1 MSINFTPTPANE
13 HQRKANWDHKYRHQ
27 NMSVDMD
34 VWYPFLKSITFK
46 TYFIPLKYRE
56 AEAVLNFN
64 FFKNKGKK
72 EKFTKEDITILK
84 SLEKKVDHYFETH
97 EDLKNGAM
105 FRLSGRS
112 GKDMDYYDNKKIFAL
127 YEENL
132 EKVAKEYGTDKT
144 DINTKYVAITT
155 LMNRFKVNNG
165 KDVLNV
171 LLTSERLFLDLK
183 DWLNHG
189 GREQMILRVWDD
201 SLCSNRE
208 FRAFIQNNE
217 LKAIC
222 QDERF
227 ACFKNMVENKDLYE
241 KLINEY
247 FKKALQPLMK
257 IPNYIADFCILKN
270 NEVKLIEFSP
280 FLRCTSA
287 CLFRWDLNY
296 DEMLHGSG
304 KLTIRDKVC
313 ENLEYFVNEWETYQS
328 KPSDPFDN
336 YFKEVDS
343 DNKGVSIIDKTKNV
357 FSNLFKKKSN
367 NENNNKNE
375 ENTKKEEEKVESN
388 DNTNNTNKE
397 PKTFDMEK
405 TKKFFSNL
413 FKKKDNNE
421 NNNKI
426 EENTKKED
434 EKVESNDNTNNTNKE
449 PKKFDMEKTKKF
461 FSNLF
466 KKKDNNEES
475 NKNEENT
482 KKEDEKVESNDNN
495 INSIEKETKRFDFDK
510 TKKFFSNLFKKKDN
524 NENNNKIEEITNKED
539 EKVESNDNNT
549 ITINKEP
556 IKFENRKIFVVSVLK
571 TGFFWSHKYIT
582 YDGSEDKVV
591 GKGVLEDHTIYVDK
605 NGFGW
610 IMEKK
615 GKKCYGEVIDV
626 EYEDFLDVEFFY
638 GQRDT
643 TMQEITVKVD
653 GEDVKVYAYIIKEI
667 FDNVKS
673 EESEEKCEIEEY
685 TLEMQNEKFNSMQHI
700 INQQERYLHMSLDFD
715 LKDSW

>member
-1 MSINFTPTPANE
+1 MSKNFTPTPANE

-56 AEAVLNFN
+56 AEAILNYN
-64 FFKNKGKK
+64 FYRNKNMKD
-72 EKFTKEDITILK
+72 KFTKEDTKILK
-84 SLEKKVDHYFETH
+84 NLQKKVDYFFETYD
-97 EDLKNGAM
+97 DLKNGAM

-112 GKDMDYYDNKKIFAL
+112 GKDMDYYDNKKIMAL

-132 EKVAKEYGTDKT
+132 EKVSKKLGKDKT
-144 DINTKYVAITT
+144 DLNTKYVAITT

-189 GREQMILRVWDD
+189 GREQMILRKWDD
-201 SLCSNRE
+201 SLCSDKE

-227 ACFKNMVENKDLYE
+227 ALFQDLVDNKDLYE
-241 KLINEY
+241 KLINDY
-247 FKKALQPLMK
+247 FKTALQPLMK

-287 CLFRWDLNY
+287 CLFRWDINH
-296 DEMLHGSG
+296 DEMLHGTG
-304 KLTIRDKVC
+304 KLTVREKQC
-313 ENLEYFVNEWETYQS
+313 ENLEYFVNEWITCQS

-336 YFKEVDS
+336 YFIED
-343 DNKGVSIIDKTKNV
+343 
-357 FSNLFKKKSN
+357 
-367 NENNNKNE
+367 
-375 ENTKKEEEKVESN
+375 EEEE
-388 DNTNNTNKE
+388 
-397 PKTFDMEK
+397 
-405 TKKFFSNL
+405 
-413 FKKKDNNE
+413 
-421 NNNKI
+421 
-426 EENTKKED
+426 
-434 EKVESNDNTNNTNKE
+434 
-449 PKKFDMEKTKKF
+449 
-461 FSNLF
+461 
-466 KKKDNNEES
+466 EES
-475 NKNEENT
+475 QLDK
-482 KKEDEKVESNDNN
+482 
-495 INSIEKETKRFDFDK
+495 ILDK
-510 TKKFFSNLFKKKDN
+510 TKKFFSSLNPKKLFGKKQ
-524 NENNNKIEEITNKED
+524 
-539 EKVESNDNNT
+539 SNDISSNSSQVEK
-549 ITINKEP
+549 KEEEK
-556 IKFENRKIFVVSVLK
+556 IKKPFENRKIFVVSVLK

-582 YDGSEDKVV
+582 YFGSENKTL
-591 GKGVLEDHTIYVDK
+591 GKGVLEDHTIYIDK

-615 GKKCYGEVIDV
+615 GKKCYGEIIDV

-643 TMQEITVKVD
+643 TMQEITVKLD
-653 GEDVKVYAYIIKEI
+653 GKDIIVYAYIIKEI
-667 FDNVKS
+667 FENVKNT
-673 EESEEKCEIEEY
+673 EPDNICEIEEY
-685 TLEMQNEKFNSMQHI
+685 TIEMQNEKFNSMQHI
-700 INQQERYLHMSLDFD
+700 INQQERYLNMSLDFD

>member
-34 VWYPFLKSITFK
+34 VWYPFLKDITFK
-46 TYFIPLKYRE
+46 TYFIPLKYKE

-64 FFKNKGKK
+64 YFKNKNQNDR
-72 EKFTKEDITILK
+72 FTKEDTKILRN
-84 SLEKKVDHYFETH
+84 LEKKIDHYFQTYD
-97 EDLKNGAM
+97 DLKNGAM

-112 GKDMDYYDNKKIFAL
+112 GKDMDYYDNKKIYDL
-127 YEENL
+127 YQQNL
-132 EKVAKEYGTDKT
+132 EKVSKKLGTDKT

-189 GREQMILRVWDD
+189 GREQMILRKWDD
-201 SLCSNRE
+201 SLCSDKE

-227 ACFKNMVENKDLYE
+227 ALFQDLVDNKDLYE
-241 KLINEY
+241 KLINDY
-247 FKKALQPLMK
+247 FKKSLQPLMK

-287 CLFRWDLNY
+287 CLFRWDINY
-296 DEMLHGSG
+296 EEMLHGTG
-304 KLTIRDKVC
+304 KLTVRDKVC
-313 ENLEYFVNEWETYQS
+313 DNLDYFVNEWETYQS
-328 KPSDPFDN
+328 KPSDHFDDYFIEDDEDENEDNSLLDKAKKIFSYLNPMN
-336 YFKEVDS
+336 YF
-343 DNKGVSIIDKTKNV
+343 G
-357 FSNLFKKKSN
+357 
-367 NENNNKNE
+367 
-375 ENTKKEEEKVESN
+375 KKEIT
-388 DNTNNTNKE
+388 DNANN
-397 PKTFDMEK
+397 
-405 TKKFFSNL
+405 S
-413 FKKKDNNE
+413 
-421 NNNKI
+421 
-426 EENTKKED
+426 
-434 EKVESNDNTNNTNKE
+434 
-449 PKKFDMEKTKKF
+449 
-461 FSNLF
+461 
-466 KKKDNNEES
+466 
-475 NKNEENT
+475 
-482 KKEDEKVESNDNN
+482 SNDNN
-495 INSIEKETKRFDFDK
+495 LNK
-510 TKKFFSNLFKKKDN
+510 TEENKKNEIIVDN
-524 NENNNKIEEITNKED
+524 NKEVH
-539 EKVESNDNNT
+539 KQ
-549 ITINKEP
+549 
-556 IKFENRKIFVVSVLK
+556 FENRKIFVVSVLK

-582 YDGSEDKVV
+582 YDGNENKVI

-610 IMEKK
+610 IKEKK

-638 GQRDT
+638 GQKDT
-643 TMQEITVKVD
+643 LMQEIKVKVD
-653 GEDVKVYAYIIKEI
+653 GKEVNAYAYIIKEI
-667 FDNVKS
+667 FDNVKN
-673 EESEEKCEIEEY
+673 EEGEDKCEIEEY
-685 TLEMQNEKFNSMQHI
+685 TLEIQNEKFNSMQHI

>member
-1 MSINFTPTPANE
+1 MSKNFTPTPANE

-56 AEAVLNFN
+56 AEAILNYN
-64 FFKNKGKK
+64 FYRNKNMKD
-72 EKFTKEDITILK
+72 KFTKEDTKILK
-84 SLEKKVDHYFETH
+84 NLQKKVDYFFETYD
-97 EDLKNGAM
+97 DLKNGAM

-112 GKDMDYYDNKKIFAL
+112 GKDMDYYDNKKIMAL

-132 EKVAKEYGTDKT
+132 EKVSKKLGKEKT
-144 DINTKYVAITT
+144 DVNTKYVAITT

-189 GREQMILRVWDD
+189 GREQMILRKWDD
-201 SLCSNRE
+201 SLCSDKE

-227 ACFKNMVENKDLYE
+227 ALFQDLVDNKDLYE
-241 KLINEY
+241 KLINDY
-247 FKKALQPLMK
+247 FKTALQPLMK

-287 CLFRWDLNY
+287 CLFRWDINY
-296 DEMLHGSG
+296 DEMLHGTG
-304 KLTIRDKVC
+304 KLTVREKQC
-313 ENLEYFVNEWETYQS
+313 ENLEYFVNEWITCQS

-336 YFKEVDS
+336 YFIED
-343 DNKGVSIIDKTKNV
+343 
-357 FSNLFKKKSN
+357 
-367 NENNNKNE
+367 
-375 ENTKKEEEKVESN
+375 EEE
-388 DNTNNTNKE
+388 
-397 PKTFDMEK
+397 
-405 TKKFFSNL
+405 
-413 FKKKDNNE
+413 
-421 NNNKI
+421 
-426 EENTKKED
+426 
-434 EKVESNDNTNNTNKE
+434 
-449 PKKFDMEKTKKF
+449 
-461 FSNLF
+461 
-466 KKKDNNEES
+466 EES
-475 NKNEENT
+475 QLDK
-482 KKEDEKVESNDNN
+482 
-495 INSIEKETKRFDFDK
+495 ILDK
-510 TKKFFSNLFKKKDN
+510 TKKFFSSLNPKKLFGKKQ
-524 NENNNKIEEITNKED
+524 
-539 EKVESNDNNT
+539 SNDISSNT
-549 ITINKEP
+549 SQVEKKEEEEKITKP
-556 IKFENRKIFVVSVLK
+556 FENRKIFVVSVLK

-582 YDGSEDKVV
+582 YFGSENKTL
-591 GKGVLEDHTIYVDK
+591 GKGVLEDHTIYIDK

-615 GKKCYGEVIDV
+615 GKKCYGEIIDV

-643 TMQEITVKVD
+643 TMQEITVKLD
-653 GEDVKVYAYIIKEI
+653 GKDIIVYAYIIKEI
-667 FDNVKS
+667 FENVKNT
-673 EESEEKCEIEEY
+673 EPDNICEIEEY
-685 TLEMQNEKFNSMQHI
+685 TIEMQNEKFNSMQHI
-700 INQQERYLHMSLDFD
+700 INQQERYLNMSLDFD

>member
-1 MSINFTPTPANE
+1 MSKNFTPTPANE

-56 AEAVLNFN
+56 AEAILNYN
-64 FFKNKGKK
+64 FYRNKNMKD
-72 EKFTKEDITILK
+72 KFTKEDTKILK
-84 SLEKKVDHYFETH
+84 NLQKKVDYFFETYD
-97 EDLKNGAM
+97 DLKNGAM

-112 GKDMDYYDNKKIFAL
+112 GKDMDYYDNKKIMAL

-132 EKVAKEYGTDKT
+132 EKVSKKLGKEKT
-144 DINTKYVAITT
+144 DVNTKYVAITT

-189 GREQMILRVWDD
+189 GREQMILRKWDD
-201 SLCSNRE
+201 SLCSDKE

-227 ACFKNMVENKDLYE
+227 ALFQDLVDNKDLYE
-241 KLINEY
+241 KLINDY
-247 FKKALQPLMK
+247 FKTALQPLMK

-287 CLFRWDLNY
+287 CLFRWDINY
-296 DEMLHGSG
+296 DEMLHGTG
-304 KLTIRDKVC
+304 KLTVREKQC
-313 ENLEYFVNEWETYQS
+313 ENLEYFVNEWITCQS

-336 YFKEVDS
+336 YFIED
-343 DNKGVSIIDKTKNV
+343 
-357 FSNLFKKKSN
+357 
-367 NENNNKNE
+367 
-375 ENTKKEEEKVESN
+375 EEE
-388 DNTNNTNKE
+388 
-397 PKTFDMEK
+397 
-405 TKKFFSNL
+405 
-413 FKKKDNNE
+413 
-421 NNNKI
+421 
-426 EENTKKED
+426 
-434 EKVESNDNTNNTNKE
+434 
-449 PKKFDMEKTKKF
+449 
-461 FSNLF
+461 
-466 KKKDNNEES
+466 EES
-475 NKNEENT
+475 QLDK
-482 KKEDEKVESNDNN
+482 
-495 INSIEKETKRFDFDK
+495 ILDK
-510 TKKFFSNLFKKKDN
+510 TKKFFSSLNPKKLFGKKQ
-524 NENNNKIEEITNKED
+524 
-539 EKVESNDNNT
+539 SNDISSNT
-549 ITINKEP
+549 SQIEKKEEEK
-556 IKFENRKIFVVSVLK
+556 IKKPFENRKIFVVSVLK

-582 YDGSEDKVV
+582 YFGSENKTL
-591 GKGVLEDHTIYVDK
+591 GKGVLEDHTIYIDK

-615 GKKCYGEVIDV
+615 GKKCYGEIIDV

-643 TMQEITVKVD
+643 TMQEITVKLD
-653 GEDVKVYAYIIKEI
+653 GKDIIVYAYIIKEI
-667 FDNVKS
+667 FENVKNT
-673 EESEEKCEIEEY
+673 EPDNICEIEEY
-685 TLEMQNEKFNSMQHI
+685 TIEMQNEKFNSMQHI
-700 INQQERYLHMSLDFD
+700 INQQERYLNMSLDFD

>member
-1 MSINFTPTPANE
+1 MSKNFTPKPANE

-56 AEAVLNFN
+56 AEAILNYN
-64 FFKNKGKK
+64 FYRNKNMKD
-72 EKFTKEDITILK
+72 KFTKEDTKILK
-84 SLEKKVDHYFETH
+84 NLQKKVDYFFETYD
-97 EDLKNGAM
+97 DLKNGAM

-112 GKDMDYYDNKKIFAL
+112 GKDMDYYDNKKIMAL

-132 EKVAKEYGTDKT
+132 EKVSKKLGKDKT
-144 DINTKYVAITT
+144 DLNTKYVAITT

-189 GREQMILRVWDD
+189 GREQMILRKWDD
-201 SLCSNRE
+201 SLCSDKE

-227 ACFKNMVENKDLYE
+227 ALFQDLVDNKDLYE
-241 KLINEY
+241 KLINDY
-247 FKKALQPLMK
+247 FKTALQPLMK

-287 CLFRWDLNY
+287 CLFRWDINY
-296 DEMLHGSG
+296 DEMLHGTG
-304 KLTIRDKVC
+304 KLTVREKQC
-313 ENLEYFVNEWETYQS
+313 ENLEYFVNEWITCQS

-336 YFKEVDS
+336 YFIED
-343 DNKGVSIIDKTKNV
+343 
-357 FSNLFKKKSN
+357 
-367 NENNNKNE
+367 
-375 ENTKKEEEKVESN
+375 EEEE
-388 DNTNNTNKE
+388 
-397 PKTFDMEK
+397 
-405 TKKFFSNL
+405 
-413 FKKKDNNE
+413 
-421 NNNKI
+421 
-426 EENTKKED
+426 
-434 EKVESNDNTNNTNKE
+434 
-449 PKKFDMEKTKKF
+449 
-461 FSNLF
+461 
-466 KKKDNNEES
+466 EES
-475 NKNEENT
+475 QLDK
-482 KKEDEKVESNDNN
+482 
-495 INSIEKETKRFDFDK
+495 ILDK
-510 TKKFFSNLFKKKDN
+510 TKKFFSSLNPKKLFGKKQ
-524 NENNNKIEEITNKED
+524 
-539 EKVESNDNNT
+539 SNDISSNSSQVEK
-549 ITINKEP
+549 KEEEK
-556 IKFENRKIFVVSVLK
+556 IKKPFENRKIFVVSVLK

-582 YDGSEDKVV
+582 YFGSENKTL
-591 GKGVLEDHTIYVDK
+591 GKGVLEDHTIYIDK

-615 GKKCYGEVIDV
+615 GKKCYGEIIDV

-643 TMQEITVKVD
+643 TMQEITVKLD
-653 GEDVKVYAYIIKEI
+653 GKDIIVYAYIIKEI
-667 FDNVKS
+667 FENVKNT
-673 EESEEKCEIEEY
+673 EPDNICEIEEY
-685 TLEMQNEKFNSMQHI
+685 TIEMQNEKFNSMQHI
-700 INQQERYLHMSLDFD
+700 INQQERYLNMSLDFD

>member
-1 MSINFTPTPANE
+1 MSKNFTPTPANE

-56 AEAVLNFN
+56 AEAILNYN
-64 FFKNKGKK
+64 FYRNKNMKD
-72 EKFTKEDITILK
+72 KFTKEDTKILK
-84 SLEKKVDHYFETH
+84 NLQKKVDYFFETYD
-97 EDLKNGAM
+97 DLKNGAM

-112 GKDMDYYDNKKIFAL
+112 GKDMDYYDNKKIMAL

-132 EKVAKEYGTDKT
+132 EKVSKKLGKEKT
-144 DINTKYVAITT
+144 DLNTKYVAITT

-189 GREQMILRVWDD
+189 GREQMILRKWDD
-201 SLCSNRE
+201 SLCSDKE

-227 ACFKNMVENKDLYE
+227 ALFQDLVDNKDLYE
-241 KLINEY
+241 KLINDY

-296 DEMLHGSG
+296 EEMLHGSG
-304 KLTIRDKVC
+304 KLTVRDKVC
-313 ENLEYFVNEWETYQS
+313 ENLEYFVNEWEIAQS

-336 YFKEVDS
+336 YFIEDEEKKDE
-343 DNKGVSIIDKTKNV
+343 NIIDKAKNF
-357 FSNLFKKKSN
+357 FSHLNPMKLFSKKNNNDTNSNSN
-367 NENNNKNE
+367 NINNNNK
-375 ENTKKEEEKVESN
+375 TEEKTES
-388 DNTNNTNKE
+388 E
-397 PKTFDMEK
+397 
-405 TKKFFSNL
+405 
-413 FKKKDNNE
+413 
-421 NNNKI
+421 
-426 EENTKKED
+426 
-434 EKVESNDNTNNTNKE
+434 
-449 PKKFDMEKTKKF
+449 
-461 FSNLF
+461 
-466 KKKDNNEES
+466 
-475 NKNEENT
+475 
-482 KKEDEKVESNDNN
+482 
-495 INSIEKETKRFDFDK
+495 NSIE
-510 TKKFFSNLFKKKDN
+510 
-524 NENNNKIEEITNKED
+524 NKE
-539 EKVESNDNNT
+539 EK
-549 ITINKEP
+549 P
-556 IKFENRKIFVVSVLK
+556 FENRKIFVVSVLK

-582 YDGSEDKVV
+582 YDGSEDKSL
-591 GKGVLEDHTIYVDK
+591 GKAVLENHTIYVDK

-610 IMEKK
+610 IMEKE

-643 TMQEITVKVD
+643 TMKEITVKLD
-653 GEDVKVYAYIIKEI
+653 DKEVKVYAYIIKEI
-667 FDNVKS
+667 FDNVKND
-673 EESEEKCEIEEY
+673 EGEEKCEIEEY

-700 INQQERYLHMSLDFD
+700 INQQERYLNMSLDFD

>member
-1 MSINFTPTPANE
+1 MSKNFTPTPANQ

-56 AEAVLNFN
+56 AEAILNFN
-64 FFKNKGKK
+64 FYRNKNMKD
-72 EKFTKEDITILK
+72 KFTKEDTKILRN
-84 SLEKKVDHYFETH
+84 LQKKVDYFFETYD
-97 EDLKNGAM
+97 DLKNGAM

-112 GKDMDYYDNKKIFAL
+112 GKDMDYYDNEKIMAL

-132 EKVAKEYGTDKT
+132 EKVSKKLGKEKT

-189 GREQMILRVWDD
+189 GREQMILRKWDD
-201 SLCSNRE
+201 SLCSDKE

-227 ACFKNMVENKDLYE
+227 ALFQDLVDNKDLYE
-241 KLINEY
+241 KLINDY

-287 CLFRWDLNY
+287 CLFRWDINY
-296 DEMLHGSG
+296 DEMLHGDG
-304 KLTIRDKVC
+304 KLTVREKVC
-313 ENLEYFVNEWETYQS
+313 ENLEYFVNDWITCQS
-328 KPSDPFDN
+328 KPSDPFDD
-336 YFKEVDS
+336 YFIED
-343 DNKGVSIIDKTKNV
+343 
-357 FSNLFKKKSN
+357 
-367 NENNNKNE
+367 
-375 ENTKKEEEKVESN
+375 EEEGSEL
-388 DNTNNTNKE
+388 D
-397 PKTFDMEK
+397 
-405 TKKFFSNL
+405 
-413 FKKKDNNE
+413 
-421 NNNKI
+421 KI
-426 EENTKKED
+426 
-434 EKVESNDNTNNTNKE
+434 
-449 PKKFDMEKTKKF
+449 
-461 FSNLF
+461 
-466 KKKDNNEES
+466 
-475 NKNEENT
+475 
-482 KKEDEKVESNDNN
+482 
-495 INSIEKETKRFDFDK
+495 IDK
-510 TKKFFSNLFKKKDN
+510 TKKFFSSLNPMKLFGKKEN
-524 NENNNKIEEITNKED
+524 NENKANTAHEEKKEEEKITK
-539 EKVESNDNNT
+539 
-549 ITINKEP
+549 P
-556 IKFENRKIFVVSVLK
+556 FENRKIFVVSVLK

-582 YDGSEDKVV
+582 YFGSENKTL

-615 GKKCYGEVIDV
+615 GKKCYGEIIDV

-643 TMQEITVKVD
+643 TMQEITVKLD
-653 GEDVKVYAYIIKEI
+653 GKDVKVYAYVIKEI
-667 FDNVKS
+667 FENVKNTS
-673 EESEEKCEIEEY
+673 PEDTCEIEEY
-685 TLEMQNEKFNSMQHI
+685 TIEMQNEKFNSMQHI
-700 INQQERYLHMSLDFD
+700 INQQERYLNMSLDFD

>member
-1 MSINFTPTPANE
+1 MSKNFTPTPANE

-56 AEAVLNFN
+56 AEAIINYNLYRN
-64 FFKNKGKK
+64 KNQKD
-72 EKFTKEDITILK
+72 KFTKEDTKILRN
-84 SLEKKVDHYFETH
+84 LQKKVDHYFETYD
-97 EDLKNGAM
+97 DLKNGAM

-112 GKDMDYYDNKKIFAL
+112 GKDMDYYDNKKIFSL
-127 YEENL
+127 YQQNL
-132 EKVAKEYGTDKT
+132 EKVSKKLNKPKD
-144 DINTKYVAITT
+144 DINTKYVSITT

-189 GREQMILRVWDD
+189 GREQMILRKWDD
-201 SLCSNRE
+201 SLCSDKE

-227 ACFKNMVENKDLYE
+227 ALFQDLVDNKDLYE
-241 KLINEY
+241 KLINDY

-296 DEMLHGSG
+296 EEMLHGSG
-304 KLTIRDKVC
+304 KLTVRDKVC
-313 ENLEYFVNEWETYQS
+313 ENLEYFVNEWETAQS

-336 YFKEVDS
+336 YFIEDEEKKDE
-343 DNKGVSIIDKTKNV
+343 NIIDKAKNF
-357 FSNLFKKKSN
+357 FSHLNPMKLFSKKNNNDTNSNSN
-367 NENNNKNE
+367 NINNNNK
-375 ENTKKEEEKVESN
+375 TEEKTES
-388 DNTNNTNKE
+388 E
-397 PKTFDMEK
+397 
-405 TKKFFSNL
+405 
-413 FKKKDNNE
+413 
-421 NNNKI
+421 
-426 EENTKKED
+426 
-434 EKVESNDNTNNTNKE
+434 
-449 PKKFDMEKTKKF
+449 
-461 FSNLF
+461 
-466 KKKDNNEES
+466 
-475 NKNEENT
+475 
-482 KKEDEKVESNDNN
+482 
-495 INSIEKETKRFDFDK
+495 NSIE
-510 TKKFFSNLFKKKDN
+510 
-524 NENNNKIEEITNKED
+524 NKE
-539 EKVESNDNNT
+539 EK
-549 ITINKEP
+549 P
-556 IKFENRKIFVVSVLK
+556 FENRKIFVVSVLK

-582 YDGSEDKVV
+582 YDGSEDKSL
-591 GKGVLEDHTIYVDK
+591 GKAVLENHTIYVDK

-610 IMEKK
+610 IMEKE

-643 TMQEITVKVD
+643 TMKEITVKLD
-653 GEDVKVYAYIIKEI
+653 DKEVKVYAYIIKEI
-667 FDNVKS
+667 FDNVKND
-673 EESEEKCEIEEY
+673 EGEEKCEIEEY

-700 INQQERYLHMSLDFD
+700 INQQERYLNMSLDFD

>member
-1 MSINFTPTPANE
+1 MSINYTPTPANS

-56 AEAVLNFN
+56 AEAIINFN
-64 FFKNKGKK
+64 YYKNKNMKD
-72 EKFTKEDITILK
+72 KFTKEDTKILRN
-84 SLEKKVDHYFETH
+84 LQKKVDHYFETYD
-97 EDLKNGAM
+97 DLKNGAM

-127 YEENL
+127 YQENL
-132 EKVAKEYGTDKT
+132 EKVSKKLGKDKT

-155 LMNRFKVNNG
+155 LMNRFKVCNG

-189 GREQMILRVWDD
+189 GREQMILRKWDD
-201 SLCSNRE
+201 SLCSDKE

-217 LKAIC
+217 LKAVC

-227 ACFKNMVENKDLYE
+227 ALFQDLVDNKDLYE
-241 KLINEY
+241 KLINDY

-257 IPNYIADFCILKN
+257 IPNYIADFAILKN

-287 CLFRWDLNY
+287 CLFRWDINY
-296 DEMLHGSG
+296 EEMLHGTG
-304 KLTIRDKVC
+304 KLTVRDKVC
-313 ENLEYFVNEWETYQS
+313 SNLDYFVNEWETCQS

-336 YFKEVDS
+336 YFIED
-343 DNKGVSIIDKTKNV
+343 
-357 FSNLFKKKSN
+357 
-367 NENNNKNE
+367 EE
-375 ENTKKEEEKVESN
+375 ENKHDK
-388 DNTNNTNKE
+388 
-397 PKTFDMEK
+397 
-405 TKKFFSNL
+405 L
-413 FKKKDNNE
+413 
-421 NNNKI
+421 
-426 EENTKKED
+426 D
-434 EKVESNDNTNNTNKE
+434 EI
-449 PKKFDMEKTKKF
+449 
-461 FSNLF
+461 L
-466 KKKDNNEES
+466 
-475 NKNEENT
+475 
-482 KKEDEKVESNDNN
+482 
-495 INSIEKETKRFDFDK
+495 DK
-510 TKKFFSNLFKKKDN
+510 TKKFFISLNPMKLFGKKENQEDN
-524 NENNNKIEEITNKED
+524 TNKIEEEKKEEVKEE
-539 EKVESNDNNT
+539 EKKT
-549 ITINKEP
+549 KP
-556 IKFENRKIFVVSVLK
+556 FEKRKIFVVSVLK

-582 YDGSEDKVV
+582 YDGSENKTL
-591 GKGVLEDHTIYVDK
+591 GKGLLEDHTIYVDK

-615 GKKCYGEVIDV
+615 GKKCYGEIIDV

-643 TMQEITVKVD
+643 TMQEITVKLD
-653 GEDVKVYAYIIKEI
+653 DKDIKVYAYVIKEI
-667 FDNVKS
+667 FDNVKNP
-673 EESEEKCEIEEY
+673 EGDDKCEIEEY
-685 TLEMQNEKFNSMQHI
+685 TIEMENEKFNSMQHI
-700 INQQERYLHMSLDFD
+700 INQQERYLNMSLDFD

>member
-1 MSINFTPTPANE
+1 MSKNFTPTPANE

-56 AEAVLNFN
+56 AEAILNYN
-64 FFKNKGKK
+64 FYRNKNMKD
-72 EKFTKEDITILK
+72 KFTKEDTKILK
-84 SLEKKVDHYFETH
+84 NLQKKVDYFFETYD
-97 EDLKNGAM
+97 DLKNGAM

-112 GKDMDYYDNKKIFAL
+112 GKDMDYYDNKKIMAL

-132 EKVAKEYGTDKT
+132 EKVSKKLGKEKT
-144 DINTKYVAITT
+144 DVNTKYVAITT

-189 GREQMILRVWDD
+189 GREQMILRKWDD
-201 SLCSNRE
+201 SLCSDKE

-227 ACFKNMVENKDLYE
+227 ALFQDLVDNKDLYE
-241 KLINEY
+241 KLINDY
-247 FKKALQPLMK
+247 FKTALQPLMK

-287 CLFRWDLNY
+287 CLFRWDINY
-296 DEMLHGSG
+296 DEMLHGTG
-304 KLTIRDKVC
+304 KLTVREKQC
-313 ENLEYFVNEWETYQS
+313 ENLEYFVNEWITCQS

-336 YFKEVDS
+336 YFIED
-343 DNKGVSIIDKTKNV
+343 
-357 FSNLFKKKSN
+357 
-367 NENNNKNE
+367 
-375 ENTKKEEEKVESN
+375 EEEE
-388 DNTNNTNKE
+388 
-397 PKTFDMEK
+397 
-405 TKKFFSNL
+405 
-413 FKKKDNNE
+413 
-421 NNNKI
+421 
-426 EENTKKED
+426 
-434 EKVESNDNTNNTNKE
+434 
-449 PKKFDMEKTKKF
+449 
-461 FSNLF
+461 
-466 KKKDNNEES
+466 EES
-475 NKNEENT
+475 QLDK
-482 KKEDEKVESNDNN
+482 
-495 INSIEKETKRFDFDK
+495 ILDK
-510 TKKFFSNLFKKKDN
+510 TKKFFSSLNPKKLFGKKQ
-524 NENNNKIEEITNKED
+524 
-539 EKVESNDNNT
+539 SNDISSNT
-549 ITINKEP
+549 SQVEKKEEEK
-556 IKFENRKIFVVSVLK
+556 IKKPFENRKIFVVSVLK

-582 YDGSEDKVV
+582 YFGSENKTL

-615 GKKCYGEVIDV
+615 GKKCYGEIIDV

-643 TMQEITVKVD
+643 TMQEITVKLD
-653 GEDVKVYAYIIKEI
+653 GKDIIVYAYIIKEI
-667 FDNVKS
+667 FENVKNT
-673 EESEEKCEIEEY
+673 EPDNICEIEEY
-685 TLEMQNEKFNSMQHI
+685 TIEMQNKKFNSMQHI
-700 INQQERYLHMSLDFD
+700 INQQERYLNMSLDFD

>member
-1 MSINFTPTPANE
+1 MSINFTPTPASA

-34 VWYPFLKSITFK
+34 VWYPFLKTITFK

-64 FFKNKGKK
+64 FFKNKNQPD
-72 EKFTKEDITILK
+72 KFTKEDTKVLRN
-84 SLEKKVDHYFETH
+84 LEKKVDYYFKTYD
-97 EDLKNGAM
+97 DLKNGAM

-112 GKDMDYYDNKKIFAL
+112 GKDMDYYDNKKIFSL
-127 YEENL
+127 YQQNL
-132 EKVAKEYGTDKT
+132 EKVSKKLNKPKD
-144 DINTKYVAITT
+144 DINTKYVSITT

-189 GREQMILRVWDD
+189 GREQMILRKWDD
-201 SLCSNRE
+201 SLCSDKE

-227 ACFKNMVENKDLYE
+227 ALFQDLVDNKDLYE
-241 KLINEY
+241 KLINDY

-296 DEMLHGSG
+296 EEMLHGSG
-304 KLTIRDKVC
+304 KLTVRDKVC
-313 ENLEYFVNEWETYQS
+313 ENLEYFVNEWETAQS

-336 YFKEVDS
+336 YFIEDEEKKDE
-343 DNKGVSIIDKTKNV
+343 NIIDKAKNF
-357 FSNLFKKKSN
+357 FSHLNPMKLFSKKNNNDTNSNSN
-367 NENNNKNE
+367 NINNNNK
-375 ENTKKEEEKVESN
+375 TEEKTES
-388 DNTNNTNKE
+388 E
-397 PKTFDMEK
+397 
-405 TKKFFSNL
+405 
-413 FKKKDNNE
+413 
-421 NNNKI
+421 
-426 EENTKKED
+426 
-434 EKVESNDNTNNTNKE
+434 
-449 PKKFDMEKTKKF
+449 
-461 FSNLF
+461 
-466 KKKDNNEES
+466 
-475 NKNEENT
+475 
-482 KKEDEKVESNDNN
+482 
-495 INSIEKETKRFDFDK
+495 NSIE
-510 TKKFFSNLFKKKDN
+510 
-524 NENNNKIEEITNKED
+524 NKE
-539 EKVESNDNNT
+539 EK
-549 ITINKEP
+549 P
-556 IKFENRKIFVVSVLK
+556 FENRKIFVVSVLK

-582 YDGSEDKVV
+582 YDGSEDKSL
-591 GKGVLEDHTIYVDK
+591 GKAVLENHIIYVDK

-610 IMEKK
+610 IMEKE

-643 TMQEITVKVD
+643 TMKEITVKLD
-653 GEDVKVYAYIIKEI
+653 DKEVKVYAYIIKEI

-673 EESEEKCEIEEY
+673 EESEDKCEIEEY

-700 INQQERYLHMSLDFD
+700 INQQERYLNMSLDFD

>member
-1 MSINFTPTPANE
+1 MSINYTPTPANQ

-56 AEAVLNFN
+56 AEAILNFN
-64 FFKNKGKK
+64 YYRNKNMKD
-72 EKFTKEDITILK
+72 KFTKEDTKILRN
-84 SLEKKVDHYFETH
+84 LQKKVDHYFETYD
-97 EDLKNGAM
+97 DLKNGAM

-112 GKDMDYYDNKKIFAL
+112 GKDMDYYDNKKIMAL

-132 EKVAKEYGTDKT
+132 EKVSKKLGKDKS

-189 GREQMILRVWDD
+189 GREQMILRKWDD
-201 SLCSNRE
+201 SLCSDKE

-217 LKAIC
+217 LKAVC

-227 ACFKNMVENKDLYE
+227 ALFQDLVDNKDLYE
-241 KLINEY
+241 KLINDY

-287 CLFRWDLNY
+287 CLFRWDINY
-296 DEMLHGSG
+296 DEMLHGNG
-304 KLTIRDKVC
+304 KLTVREKVC
-313 ENLEYFVNEWETYQS
+313 DNLEYFVNEWITCQS

-336 YFKEVDS
+336 YFIE
-343 DNKGVSIIDKTKNV
+343 DN
-357 FSNLFKKKSN
+357 
-367 NENNNKNE
+367 EKNE
-375 ENTKKEEEKVESN
+375 S
-388 DNTNNTNKE
+388 
-397 PKTFDMEK
+397 TFD
-405 TKKFFSNL
+405 
-413 FKKKDNNE
+413 
-421 NNNKI
+421 
-426 EENTKKED
+426 
-434 EKVESNDNTNNTNKE
+434 
-449 PKKFDMEKTKKF
+449 
-461 FSNLF
+461 
-466 KKKDNNEES
+466 
-475 NKNEENT
+475 
-482 KKEDEKVESNDNN
+482 N
-495 INSIEKETKRFDFDK
+495 IIDK
-510 TKKFFSNLFKKKDN
+510 TKKFFTSLNPMKLFGKHEKKEDN
-524 NENNNKIEEITNKED
+524 TNKIEEEKKEE
-539 EKVESNDNNT
+539 EKKT
-549 ITINKEP
+549 KP
-556 IKFENRKIFVVSVLK
+556 FENRKIFVVSVLK

-582 YDGSEDKVV
+582 YDGSENKTL
-591 GKGVLEDHTIYVDK
+591 GKGVLEDHTIYIDK

-638 GQRDT
+638 GQKDT
-643 TMQEITVKVD
+643 TMQEITVKLD
-653 GEDVKVYAYIIKEI
+653 DKEVKVYAYVIKEI
-667 FDNVKS
+667 FDNIKNT
-673 EESEEKCEIEEY
+673 ESEDKCEVEEY
-685 TLEMQNEKFNSMQHI
+685 TIEMQNEKFNSMQHI
-700 INQQERYLHMSLDFD
+700 INQQERYLDMSLDFD

>member
-1 MSINFTPTPANE
+1 MSKNFTPTPANE

-56 AEAVLNFN
+56 AEAILNYN
-64 FFKNKGKK
+64 FYRNKNMKD
-72 EKFTKEDITILK
+72 KFTKEDTKILK
-84 SLEKKVDHYFETH
+84 NLQKKVDYFFETYD
-97 EDLKNGAM
+97 DLKNGAM

-112 GKDMDYYDNKKIFAL
+112 GKDMDYYDNKKIMAL

-132 EKVAKEYGTDKT
+132 EKVSKKLGKEKT
-144 DINTKYVAITT
+144 DVNTKYVAITT

-189 GREQMILRVWDD
+189 GREQMILRKWDD
-201 SLCSNRE
+201 SLCSDKE

-227 ACFKNMVENKDLYE
+227 ALFQDLVDNKDLYE
-241 KLINEY
+241 KLINDY
-247 FKKALQPLMK
+247 FKTALQPLMK

-287 CLFRWDLNY
+287 CLFRWDINY
-296 DEMLHGSG
+296 DEMLHGTG
-304 KLTIRDKVC
+304 KLTVREKQC
-313 ENLEYFVNEWETYQS
+313 ENLEYFVNEWITCQS

-336 YFKEVDS
+336 YFIED
-343 DNKGVSIIDKTKNV
+343 
-357 FSNLFKKKSN
+357 
-367 NENNNKNE
+367 
-375 ENTKKEEEKVESN
+375 EEEE
-388 DNTNNTNKE
+388 
-397 PKTFDMEK
+397 
-405 TKKFFSNL
+405 
-413 FKKKDNNE
+413 
-421 NNNKI
+421 
-426 EENTKKED
+426 
-434 EKVESNDNTNNTNKE
+434 
-449 PKKFDMEKTKKF
+449 
-461 FSNLF
+461 
-466 KKKDNNEES
+466 EES
-475 NKNEENT
+475 QLDK
-482 KKEDEKVESNDNN
+482 
-495 INSIEKETKRFDFDK
+495 ILDK
-510 TKKFFSNLFKKKDN
+510 TKKFFSSLNPKKLFGKKQ
-524 NENNNKIEEITNKED
+524 
-539 EKVESNDNNT
+539 SNDISSNT
-549 ITINKEP
+549 SQIEKKEEEK
-556 IKFENRKIFVVSVLK
+556 IKKPFENRKIFVVSVLK

-582 YDGSEDKVV
+582 YFGSENKTL

-615 GKKCYGEVIDV
+615 GKKCYGEIIDV

-643 TMQEITVKVD
+643 TMQEITVKLD
-653 GEDVKVYAYIIKEI
+653 GKDIIVYAYIIKEI
-667 FDNVKS
+667 FENVKNT
-673 EESEEKCEIEEY
+673 EPDNICEIEEY
-685 TLEMQNEKFNSMQHI
+685 TIEMQNEKFNSMQHI
-700 INQQERYLHMSLDFD
+700 INQQERYLNMSLDFD

>member
-1 MSINFTPTPANE
+1 MSKNFTPTPANE

-56 AEAVLNFN
+56 AEAILNYN
-64 FFKNKGKK
+64 FYRNKNMKD
-72 EKFTKEDITILK
+72 KFTKEDTKILK
-84 SLEKKVDHYFETH
+84 NLQKKVDYFFETYD
-97 EDLKNGAM
+97 DLKNGAM

-112 GKDMDYYDNKKIFAL
+112 GKDMDYYDNKKIMAL

-132 EKVAKEYGTDKT
+132 EKVSKKLGKEKT
-144 DINTKYVAITT
+144 DVNTKYVAITT

-189 GREQMILRVWDD
+189 GREQMILRKWDD
-201 SLCSNRE
+201 SLCSDKE

-227 ACFKNMVENKDLYE
+227 ALFQDLVDNKDLYE
-241 KLINEY
+241 KLINDY
-247 FKKALQPLMK
+247 FKTALQPLMK

-287 CLFRWDLNY
+287 CLFRWDINY
-296 DEMLHGSG
+296 DEMLHGTG
-304 KLTIRDKVC
+304 KLTVREKQC
-313 ENLEYFVNEWETYQS
+313 ENLEYFVNEWITCQS

-336 YFKEVDS
+336 YFIED
-343 DNKGVSIIDKTKNV
+343 
-357 FSNLFKKKSN
+357 
-367 NENNNKNE
+367 
-375 ENTKKEEEKVESN
+375 EEEE
-388 DNTNNTNKE
+388 
-397 PKTFDMEK
+397 
-405 TKKFFSNL
+405 
-413 FKKKDNNE
+413 
-421 NNNKI
+421 
-426 EENTKKED
+426 
-434 EKVESNDNTNNTNKE
+434 
-449 PKKFDMEKTKKF
+449 
-461 FSNLF
+461 
-466 KKKDNNEES
+466 EES
-475 NKNEENT
+475 QLDK
-482 KKEDEKVESNDNN
+482 
-495 INSIEKETKRFDFDK
+495 ILDK
-510 TKKFFSNLFKKKDN
+510 TKKFFSSLNPKKLFGKKQ
-524 NENNNKIEEITNKED
+524 
-539 EKVESNDNNT
+539 SNDISSNT
-549 ITINKEP
+549 SQVEKKEEEK
-556 IKFENRKIFVVSVLK
+556 IKKPFENRKIFVVSVLK

-582 YDGSEDKVV
+582 YFGSENKTL

-610 IMEKK
+610 IME
-615 GKKCYGEVIDV
+615 IDV

-643 TMQEITVKVD
+643 TMQEITVKLD
-653 GEDVKVYAYIIKEI
+653 GKDIIVYAYIIKEI
-667 FDNVKS
+667 FENVKNT
-673 EESEEKCEIEEY
+673 EPDNICEIEEY
-685 TLEMQNEKFNSMQHI
+685 TIEMQNEKFNSMQHI
-700 INQQERYLHMSLDFD
+700 INQQERYLNMSLDFD

>member
-1 MSINFTPTPANE
+1 MSINFTPTPASS

-64 FFKNKGKK
+64 FFRNKNQPD
-72 EKFTKEDITILK
+72 KFTKEDTEILRN
-84 SLEKKVDHYFETH
+84 LEKKVDHYFQTYD
-97 EDLKNGAM
+97 DLKNGAM

-112 GKDMDYYDNKKIFAL
+112 GKDMDYYDNKKIMSL
-127 YEENL
+127 YEQNL
-132 EKVAKEYGTDKT
+132 DKVAKIYGTDKN
-144 DINTKYVAITT
+144 DVNTKYVAICT
-155 LMNRFKVNNG
+155 LMNRFKVNSG

-189 GREQMILRVWDD
+189 GKEQMILRVWDD
-201 SLCSNRE
+201 SLCSDRE

-227 ACFKNMVENKDLYE
+227 AMFKNMVENKDLYE
-241 KLINEY
+241 KLINDY
-247 FKKALQPLMK
+247 FNKSLKPLMK

-287 CLFRWDLNY
+287 CLFRWDINY
-296 DEMLHGSG
+296 EEMLNGTG

-313 ENLEYFVNEWETYQS
+313 ENLDYFVNEWLTYQG

-336 YFKEVDS
+336 YFIED
-343 DNKGVSIIDKTKNV
+343 
-357 FSNLFKKKSN
+357 
-367 NENNNKNE
+367 
-375 ENTKKEEEKVESN
+375 EEKES
-388 DNTNNTNKE
+388 
-397 PKTFDMEK
+397 
-405 TKKFFSNL
+405 
-413 FKKKDNNE
+413 
-421 NNNKI
+421 I
-426 EENTKKED
+426 
-434 EKVESNDNTNNTNKE
+434 
-449 PKKFDMEKTKKF
+449 
-461 FSNLF
+461 
-466 KKKDNNEES
+466 
-475 NKNEENT
+475 
-482 KKEDEKVESNDNN
+482 
-495 INSIEKETKRFDFDK
+495 FDK
-510 TKKFFSNLFKKKDN
+510 TKKILSYVNPLKLFAKK
-524 NENNNKIEEITNKED
+524 ENIQNKIQEKKEEEIIPK
-539 EKVESNDNNT
+539 KV
-549 ITINKEP
+549 
-556 IKFENRKIFVVSVLK
+556 FENRKIFVVSVLK

-582 YDGSEDKVV
+582 YDGSENKSL

-638 GQRDT
+638 GQKDT
-643 TMQEITVKVD
+643 LMQEITVKVD
-653 GEDVKVYAYIIKEI
+653 DKDVKVYAYIVKEI
-667 FDNVKS
+667 FDNVKN
-673 EESEEKCEIEEY
+673 EKDGEKCEVEEY
-685 TLEMQNEKFNSMQHI
+685 TLEMQNEKFNSMQHV

>member
-1 MSINFTPTPANE
+1 MSKNFTPTPANE

-56 AEAVLNFN
+56 AEAILNYN
-64 FFKNKGKK
+64 FYRNKNMKD
-72 EKFTKEDITILK
+72 KFTKEDTKILK
-84 SLEKKVDHYFETH
+84 NLQKKVDYFFETYD
-97 EDLKNGAM
+97 DLKNGAM

-112 GKDMDYYDNKKIFAL
+112 GKDMDYYDNKKIMAL

-132 EKVAKEYGTDKT
+132 EKVSKKLGKDKT
-144 DINTKYVAITT
+144 DLNTKYVAITT

-189 GREQMILRVWDD
+189 GREQMILRKWDD
-201 SLCSNRE
+201 SLCSDKE

-227 ACFKNMVENKDLYE
+227 ALFQDLVDNKDLYE
-241 KLINEY
+241 KLINDY
-247 FKKALQPLMK
+247 FKTALQPLMK

-287 CLFRWDLNY
+287 CLFRWDINY
-296 DEMLHGSG
+296 DEMLHGTG
-304 KLTIRDKVC
+304 KLTVREKQC
-313 ENLEYFVNEWETYQS
+313 ENLEYFVNEWITCQS

-336 YFKEVDS
+336 YFIED
-343 DNKGVSIIDKTKNV
+343 
-357 FSNLFKKKSN
+357 
-367 NENNNKNE
+367 
-375 ENTKKEEEKVESN
+375 EEEE
-388 DNTNNTNKE
+388 
-397 PKTFDMEK
+397 
-405 TKKFFSNL
+405 
-413 FKKKDNNE
+413 
-421 NNNKI
+421 
-426 EENTKKED
+426 
-434 EKVESNDNTNNTNKE
+434 
-449 PKKFDMEKTKKF
+449 
-461 FSNLF
+461 
-466 KKKDNNEES
+466 EES
-475 NKNEENT
+475 QLDK
-482 KKEDEKVESNDNN
+482 
-495 INSIEKETKRFDFDK
+495 ILDK
-510 TKKFFSNLFKKKDN
+510 TKKFFSSLNPKKLFGKKQGNDISSNSSQVEKK
-524 NENNNKIEEITNKED
+524 EEEKIK
-539 EKVESNDNNT
+539 K
-549 ITINKEP
+549 P
-556 IKFENRKIFVVSVLK
+556 FENRKIFVVSVLK

-582 YDGSEDKVV
+582 YFGSENKTL
-591 GKGVLEDHTIYVDK
+591 GKGVLEDHTIYIDK

-615 GKKCYGEVIDV
+615 GKKCYGEIIDV

-643 TMQEITVKVD
+643 TMQEITVKLD
-653 GEDVKVYAYIIKEI
+653 GKDIIVYAYIIKEI
-667 FDNVKS
+667 FENVKNT
-673 EESEEKCEIEEY
+673 EPDNICEIEEY
-685 TLEMQNEKFNSMQHI
+685 TIEMQNEKFNSMQHI
-700 INQQERYLHMSLDFD
+700 INQQERYLNMSLDFD

>member
-1 MSINFTPTPANE
+1 MSKNFTPTPANE

-56 AEAVLNFN
+56 AEAILNYN
-64 FFKNKGKK
+64 FYRNKNMKD
-72 EKFTKEDITILK
+72 KFTKEDTKILK
-84 SLEKKVDHYFETH
+84 NLQKKVDYFFETYD
-97 EDLKNGAM
+97 DLKNGAM

-112 GKDMDYYDNKKIFAL
+112 GKDMDYYDNKKIMAL

-132 EKVAKEYGTDKT
+132 EKVSKKLGKEKT
-144 DINTKYVAITT
+144 DLNTKYVAITT

-189 GREQMILRVWDD
+189 GREQMILRKWDD
-201 SLCSNRE
+201 SLCSDKE

-227 ACFKNMVENKDLYE
+227 ALFQDLVDNKDLYE
-241 KLINEY
+241 KLINDY
-247 FKKALQPLMK
+247 FKTALQPLMK

-287 CLFRWDLNY
+287 CLFRWDINY
-296 DEMLHGSG
+296 DEMLHGTG
-304 KLTIRDKVC
+304 KLTVREKQC
-313 ENLEYFVNEWETYQS
+313 ENLEYFVNEWITCQS

-336 YFKEVDS
+336 YFIED
-343 DNKGVSIIDKTKNV
+343 
-357 FSNLFKKKSN
+357 
-367 NENNNKNE
+367 
-375 ENTKKEEEKVESN
+375 EEEE
-388 DNTNNTNKE
+388 
-397 PKTFDMEK
+397 
-405 TKKFFSNL
+405 
-413 FKKKDNNE
+413 
-421 NNNKI
+421 
-426 EENTKKED
+426 
-434 EKVESNDNTNNTNKE
+434 
-449 PKKFDMEKTKKF
+449 
-461 FSNLF
+461 
-466 KKKDNNEES
+466 EES
-475 NKNEENT
+475 QLDK
-482 KKEDEKVESNDNN
+482 
-495 INSIEKETKRFDFDK
+495 ILDK
-510 TKKFFSNLFKKKDN
+510 TKKFFSSLNPKKLFGKKQ
-524 NENNNKIEEITNKED
+524 
-539 EKVESNDNNT
+539 SNDISSNSSQVEK
-549 ITINKEP
+549 KEEEK
-556 IKFENRKIFVVSVLK
+556 IKKPFENRKIFVVSVLK

-582 YDGSEDKVV
+582 YFGSENKTL
-591 GKGVLEDHTIYVDK
+591 GKGVLEDHTIYIDK

-615 GKKCYGEVIDV
+615 GKKCYGEIIDV

-643 TMQEITVKVD
+643 TMQEITVKLD
-653 GEDVKVYAYIIKEI
+653 GKDIIVYAYIIKEI
-667 FDNVKS
+667 FENVKNT
-673 EESEEKCEIEEY
+673 EPDNICEIEEY
-685 TLEMQNEKFNSMQHI
+685 TIEMQNEKFNSMQHI
-700 INQQERYLHMSLDFD
+700 INQQERYLNMSLDFD

>member
-1 MSINFTPTPANE
+1 MSKNFTPTPANE

-56 AEAVLNFN
+56 AEAILNYN
-64 FFKNKGKK
+64 FYRNKNMKD
-72 EKFTKEDITILK
+72 KFTKEDTKILK
-84 SLEKKVDHYFETH
+84 NLQKKVDYFFETYD
-97 EDLKNGAM
+97 DLKNGAM

-112 GKDMDYYDNKKIFAL
+112 GKDMDYYDNKKIMAL

-132 EKVAKEYGTDKT
+132 EKVSKKLGKEKT
-144 DINTKYVAITT
+144 DVNTKYVAITT

-189 GREQMILRVWDD
+189 GREQMILRKWDD
-201 SLCSNRE
+201 SLCSDKE

-227 ACFKNMVENKDLYE
+227 ALFQDLVDNKDLYE
-241 KLINEY
+241 KLINDY
-247 FKKALQPLMK
+247 FKTALQPLMK

-287 CLFRWDLNY
+287 CLFRWDINY
-296 DEMLHGSG
+296 DEMLHGTG
-304 KLTIRDKVC
+304 KLTVREKQC
-313 ENLEYFVNEWETYQS
+313 ENLEYFVNEWITCQS
-328 KPSDPFDN
+328 KPSDPFDD
-336 YFKEVDS
+336 YFIED
-343 DNKGVSIIDKTKNV
+343 
-357 FSNLFKKKSN
+357 
-367 NENNNKNE
+367 
-375 ENTKKEEEKVESN
+375 EEE
-388 DNTNNTNKE
+388 
-397 PKTFDMEK
+397 
-405 TKKFFSNL
+405 
-413 FKKKDNNE
+413 
-421 NNNKI
+421 
-426 EENTKKED
+426 
-434 EKVESNDNTNNTNKE
+434 
-449 PKKFDMEKTKKF
+449 
-461 FSNLF
+461 
-466 KKKDNNEES
+466 EES
-475 NKNEENT
+475 QLDK
-482 KKEDEKVESNDNN
+482 
-495 INSIEKETKRFDFDK
+495 ILDK
-510 TKKFFSNLFKKKDN
+510 TKKFFSSLNPKKLFGKKQ
-524 NENNNKIEEITNKED
+524 
-539 EKVESNDNNT
+539 SNDISSNT
-549 ITINKEP
+549 SQIEKKEEEK
-556 IKFENRKIFVVSVLK
+556 IKKPFENRKIFVVSVLK

-582 YDGSEDKVV
+582 YFGSENKTL

-615 GKKCYGEVIDV
+615 GKKCYGEIINV

-643 TMQEITVKVD
+643 TMQEITVKLD
-653 GEDVKVYAYIIKEI
+653 GKDIIVYAYIIKEI
-667 FDNVKS
+667 FENVKNT
-673 EESEEKCEIEEY
+673 EPDNICEIEEY
-685 TLEMQNEKFNSMQHI
+685 TIEMQNEKFNSMQHI
-700 INQQERYLHMSLDFD
+700 INQQERYLNMSLDFD

>member
-1 MSINFTPTPANE
+1 MSKNFTPKPANE

-56 AEAVLNFN
+56 AEAIINYNLYRN
-64 FFKNKGKK
+64 KNQKD
-72 EKFTKEDITILK
+72 KFTKEDTKILRN
-84 SLEKKVDHYFETH
+84 LQKKVDHYFETYD
-97 EDLKNGAM
+97 DLKNGAM

-112 GKDMDYYDNKKIFAL
+112 GKDMDYYDNKKIFSL
-127 YEENL
+127 YQQNL
-132 EKVAKEYGTDKT
+132 EKVSKKLNKPKD
-144 DINTKYVAITT
+144 DINTKYVSITT

-189 GREQMILRVWDD
+189 GREQMILRKWDD
-201 SLCSNRE
+201 SLCSDKE

-227 ACFKNMVENKDLYE
+227 ALFQDLVDNKDLYE
-241 KLINEY
+241 KLINDY

-296 DEMLHGSG
+296 EEMLHGSG
-304 KLTIRDKVC
+304 KLTVRDKVC
-313 ENLEYFVNEWETYQS
+313 ENLEYFVNEWETAQS

-336 YFKEVDS
+336 YFIEDEEKKDE
-343 DNKGVSIIDKTKNV
+343 NIIDKAKNF
-357 FSNLFKKKSN
+357 FSHLNPMKLFSKKNNNDTNNNSN
-367 NENNNKNE
+367 NINNNNK
-375 ENTKKEEEKVESN
+375 TEEKTES
-388 DNTNNTNKE
+388 E
-397 PKTFDMEK
+397 
-405 TKKFFSNL
+405 
-413 FKKKDNNE
+413 
-421 NNNKI
+421 
-426 EENTKKED
+426 
-434 EKVESNDNTNNTNKE
+434 
-449 PKKFDMEKTKKF
+449 
-461 FSNLF
+461 
-466 KKKDNNEES
+466 
-475 NKNEENT
+475 
-482 KKEDEKVESNDNN
+482 
-495 INSIEKETKRFDFDK
+495 NSIE
-510 TKKFFSNLFKKKDN
+510 
-524 NENNNKIEEITNKED
+524 NKE
-539 EKVESNDNNT
+539 EK
-549 ITINKEP
+549 P
-556 IKFENRKIFVVSVLK
+556 FENRKIFVVSVLK

-582 YDGSEDKVV
+582 YDGSEDKSL
-591 GKGVLEDHTIYVDK
+591 GKAVLENHTIYLDK

-610 IMEKK
+610 IMEKE

-643 TMQEITVKVD
+643 TMKEITVKLD
-653 GEDVKVYAYIIKEI
+653 DKEVKVYAYIIKEI
-667 FDNVKS
+667 FDNVKND
-673 EESEEKCEIEEY
+673 EGEEKCEIEEY

-700 INQQERYLHMSLDFD
+700 INQQERYLNMSLDFD

>member
-97 EDLKNGAM
+97 DDLKNGAM

-155 LMNRFKVNNG
+155 LMNRFKVNSG

-304 KLTIRDKVC
+304 KLTIRDKVY

-336 YFKEVDS
+336 YFKDIDS
-343 DNKGVSIIDKTKNV
+343 GNKGVSIIDKTKNV

-397 PKTFDMEK
+397 PKK
-405 TKKFFSNL
+405 
-413 FKKKDNNE
+413 
-421 NNNKI
+421 
-426 EENTKKED
+426 
-434 EKVESNDNTNNTNKE
+434 
-449 PKKFDMEKTKKF
+449 
-461 FSNLF
+461 
-466 KKKDNNEES
+466 
-475 NKNEENT
+475 
-482 KKEDEKVESNDNN
+482 
-495 INSIEKETKRFDFDK
+495 FDFDK

-539 EKVESNDNNT
+539 EKVESNDKNT

-673 EESEEKCEIEEY
+673 EESEDKCEIEEY

>member
-1 MSINFTPTPANE
+1 MSINYTPTPANE

-64 FFKNKGKK
+64 YFKNKGKK
-72 EKFTKEDITILK
+72 DMFKKEDIEILK
-84 SLEKKVDHYFETH
+84 NLQKKVDHYFETYD
-97 EDLKNGAM
+97 DLKNGAM

-112 GKDMDYYDNKKIFAL
+112 GKDMDYYDNEKIYAL
-127 YEENL
+127 YQENL

-227 ACFKNMVENKDLYE
+227 ACFKNLVENKDLYE

-257 IPNYIADFCILKN
+257 IPNYIADFCILKD

-296 DEMLHGSG
+296 DEMLNGTG

-313 ENLEYFVNEWETYQS
+313 ENLEYFVTEWETYQS

-336 YFKEVDS
+336 YFKENDD
-343 DNKGVSIIDKTKNV
+343 DNVEEIEQESIIDKTK
-357 FSNLFKKKSN
+357 
-367 NENNNKNE
+367 
-375 ENTKKEEEKVESN
+375 
-388 DNTNNTNKE
+388 
-397 PKTFDMEK
+397 
-405 TKKFFSNL
+405 KFFLNL
-413 FKKKDNNE
+413 FKKKDNTAIT
-421 NNNKI
+421 NNKN
-426 EENTKKED
+426 EETTKKED
-434 EKVESNDNTNNTNKE
+434 EKVE
-449 PKKFDMEKTKKF
+449 
-461 FSNLF
+461 
-466 KKKDNNEES
+466 
-475 NKNEENT
+475 
-482 KKEDEKVESNDNN
+482 
-495 INSIEKETKRFDFDK
+495 NS
-510 TKKFFSNLFKKKDN
+510 
-524 NENNNKIEEITNKED
+524 
-539 EKVESNDNNT
+539 DNNT
-549 ITINKEP
+549 KTNITIEP
-556 IKFENRKIFVVSVLK
+556 KKFENRKIFVVSVLK

-591 GKGVLEDHTIYVDK
+591 GRGVLEDHTIYVDK

-653 GEDVKVYAYIIKEI
+653 GKDEKVYAYIIKEI

-673 EESEEKCEIEEY
+673 EEGEDKCEIEEY

>member
-97 EDLKNGAM
+97 DDLKNGAM

-155 LMNRFKVNNG
+155 LMNRFKVNSG

-336 YFKEVDS
+336 YFKDIDS
-343 DNKGVSIIDKTKNV
+343 GNKGVSKEYLLLIKLKMFSRIYSRKKVIMKTIIKMKKIQR
-357 FSNLFKKKSN
+357 KKKKKLKIMIIILIVPIKNQKNSILKKPKN
-367 NENNNKNE
+367 FSRIYLRKKIIMKIIIKLKKIQKKKMKNE
-375 ENTKKEEEKVESN
+375 
-388 DNTNNTNKE
+388 
-397 PKTFDMEK
+397 F
-405 TKKFFSNL
+405 
-413 FKKKDNNE
+413 
-421 NNNKI
+421 I
-426 EENTKKED
+426 
-434 EKVESNDNTNNTNKE
+434 
-449 PKKFDMEKTKKF
+449 
-461 FSNLF
+461 
-466 KKKDNNEES
+466 
-475 NKNEENT
+475 
-482 KKEDEKVESNDNN
+482 
-495 INSIEKETKRFDFDK
+495 
-510 TKKFFSNLFKKKDN
+510 
-524 NENNNKIEEITNKED
+524 
-539 EKVESNDNNT
+539 
-549 ITINKEP
+549 
-556 IKFENRKIFVVSVLK
+556 
-571 TGFFWSHKYIT
+571 
-582 YDGSEDKVV
+582 
-591 GKGVLEDHTIYVDK
+591 
-605 NGFGW
+605 
-610 IMEKK
+610 
-615 GKKCYGEVIDV
+615 
-626 EYEDFLDVEFFY
+626 
-638 GQRDT
+638 
-643 TMQEITVKVD
+643 
-653 GEDVKVYAYIIKEI
+653 
-667 FDNVKS
+667 
-673 EESEEKCEIEEY
+673 
-685 TLEMQNEKFNSMQHI
+685 
-700 INQQERYLHMSLDFD
+700 
-715 LKDSW
+715 

>member
-1 MSINFTPTPANE
+1 MSKNFTPTPANE

-56 AEAVLNFN
+56 AEAILNYN
-64 FFKNKGKK
+64 FYRNKNMKD
-72 EKFTKEDITILK
+72 KFTKEDTKILK
-84 SLEKKVDHYFETH
+84 NLQKKVDYFFETYD
-97 EDLKNGAM
+97 DLKNGAM

-112 GKDMDYYDNKKIFAL
+112 GKDMDYYDNKKIMAL

-132 EKVAKEYGTDKT
+132 EKVSKKLGKEKT
-144 DINTKYVAITT
+144 DVNTKYVAITT

-189 GREQMILRVWDD
+189 GREQMILRKWDD
-201 SLCSNRE
+201 SLCSDKE

-227 ACFKNMVENKDLYE
+227 ALFQDLVDNKDLYE
-241 KLINEY
+241 KLINDY
-247 FKKALQPLMK
+247 FKTALQPLMK

-287 CLFRWDLNY
+287 CLFRWDINY
-296 DEMLHGSG
+296 DEMLHGTG
-304 KLTIRDKVC
+304 KLTVREKQC
-313 ENLEYFVNEWETYQS
+313 ENLEYFVNEWITCQS

-336 YFKEVDS
+336 YFIED
-343 DNKGVSIIDKTKNV
+343 
-357 FSNLFKKKSN
+357 
-367 NENNNKNE
+367 
-375 ENTKKEEEKVESN
+375 EEEESQL
-388 DNTNNTNKE
+388 D
-397 PKTFDMEK
+397 
-405 TKKFFSNL
+405 
-413 FKKKDNNE
+413 
-421 NNNKI
+421 KI
-426 EENTKKED
+426 
-434 EKVESNDNTNNTNKE
+434 
-449 PKKFDMEKTKKF
+449 
-461 FSNLF
+461 L
-466 KKKDNNEES
+466 
-475 NKNEENT
+475 
-482 KKEDEKVESNDNN
+482 
-495 INSIEKETKRFDFDK
+495 DK
-510 TKKFFSNLFKKKDN
+510 TKKFFSSLNPKKLFGKKQGNDISSNTSQIEKK
-524 NENNNKIEEITNKED
+524 EEEKITK
-539 EKVESNDNNT
+539 
-549 ITINKEP
+549 P
-556 IKFENRKIFVVSVLK
+556 FENRKIFVVSVLK

-582 YDGSEDKVV
+582 YFGSENKTL

-615 GKKCYGEVIDV
+615 GKKCYGEIIDV

-643 TMQEITVKVD
+643 TMQEITVKLD
-653 GEDVKVYAYIIKEI
+653 GKDIIVYAYIIKEI
-667 FDNVKS
+667 FENVKNT
-673 EESEEKCEIEEY
+673 EPDNICEIEEY
-685 TLEMQNEKFNSMQHI
+685 TIEMQNEKFNSMQHI
-700 INQQERYLHMSLDFD
+700 INQQERYLNMSLDFD

>member
-1 MSINFTPTPANE
+1 MSKNFTPKPANE

-56 AEAVLNFN
+56 AEAIINYNLYRN
-64 FFKNKGKK
+64 KNQKD
-72 EKFTKEDITILK
+72 KFTKEDTKILRN
-84 SLEKKVDHYFETH
+84 LQKKVDHYFETYD
-97 EDLKNGAM
+97 DLKNGAM

-112 GKDMDYYDNKKIFAL
+112 GKDMDYYDNKKIFSL
-127 YEENL
+127 YQQNL
-132 EKVAKEYGTDKT
+132 EKVSKKLNKPKD
-144 DINTKYVAITT
+144 DINTKYVSITT

-189 GREQMILRVWDD
+189 GREQMILRKWDD
-201 SLCSNRE
+201 SLCSDKE

-227 ACFKNMVENKDLYE
+227 ALFQDLVDNKDLYE
-241 KLINEY
+241 KLINDY

-296 DEMLHGSG
+296 EEMLHGSG
-304 KLTIRDKVC
+304 KLTVRDKVC
-313 ENLEYFVNEWETYQS
+313 ENLEYFVNEWETAQS

-336 YFKEVDS
+336 YFIEDEEKKDE
-343 DNKGVSIIDKTKNV
+343 NIIDKAKNF
-357 FSNLFKKKSN
+357 FSHLNPMKLFSKKNNNDTNNNSN
-367 NENNNKNE
+367 NINNNNK
-375 ENTKKEEEKVESN
+375 TEEKTES
-388 DNTNNTNKE
+388 E
-397 PKTFDMEK
+397 
-405 TKKFFSNL
+405 
-413 FKKKDNNE
+413 
-421 NNNKI
+421 
-426 EENTKKED
+426 
-434 EKVESNDNTNNTNKE
+434 
-449 PKKFDMEKTKKF
+449 
-461 FSNLF
+461 
-466 KKKDNNEES
+466 
-475 NKNEENT
+475 
-482 KKEDEKVESNDNN
+482 
-495 INSIEKETKRFDFDK
+495 NSIE
-510 TKKFFSNLFKKKDN
+510 
-524 NENNNKIEEITNKED
+524 NKE
-539 EKVESNDNNT
+539 EK
-549 ITINKEP
+549 P
-556 IKFENRKIFVVSVLK
+556 FENRKIFVVSVLK

-582 YDGSEDKVV
+582 YDGSEDKSL
-591 GKGVLEDHTIYVDK
+591 GKAVLENHIIYVDK

-610 IMEKK
+610 IMEKE

-643 TMQEITVKVD
+643 TMKEITVKLD
-653 GEDVKVYAYIIKEI
+653 DKEVKVYAYIIKEI
-667 FDNVKS
+667 FDNVKND
-673 EESEEKCEIEEY
+673 EGEEKCEIEEY

-700 INQQERYLHMSLDFD
+700 INQQERYLNMSLDFD

>member
-1 MSINFTPTPANE
+1 MSINFTPTPGNE

-56 AEAVLNFN
+56 AEAVINFN
-64 FFKNKGKK
+64 LFKNKGQKD
-72 EKFTKEDITILK
+72 KFTKEDTRILRN
-84 SLEKKVDHYFETH
+84 LEKKVDHYFQTYD
-97 EDLKNGAM
+97 DLKNGAM

-112 GKDMDYYDNKKIFAL
+112 GKDMDYYDNEKIYAL
-127 YEENL
+127 YQENL
-132 EKVAKEYGTDKT
+132 EKISKKLGKDKT
-144 DINTKYVAITT
+144 DMNTKYVAITT

-189 GREQMILRVWDD
+189 GREQMILRKWDD
-201 SLCSNRE
+201 SLCSDRE

-227 ACFKNMVENKDLYE
+227 ALFQNMIDNKDLYE

-257 IPNYIADFCILKN
+257 IPNYIADFCILQN

-287 CLFRWDLNY
+287 CLFRWDINY
-296 DEMLHGSG
+296 NEMLHGDG
-304 KLTIRDKVC
+304 KLTIRDKEC
-313 ENLEYFVNEWETYQS
+313 ENLEYFVTEWETYQS

-336 YFKEVDS
+336 YFIED
-343 DNKGVSIIDKTKNV
+343 
-357 FSNLFKKKSN
+357 
-367 NENNNKNE
+367 E
-375 ENTKKEEEKVESN
+375 ENKEDSLI
-388 DNTNNTNKE
+388 D
-397 PKTFDMEK
+397 K
-405 TKKFFSNL
+405 TKKFFSYLNPMNL
-413 FKKKDNNE
+413 FGKKDNKEGND
-421 NNNKI
+421 KI
-426 EENTKKED
+426 EDNTKKED
-434 EKVESNDNTNNTNKE
+434 EKVDNNNNIINKE
-449 PKKFDMEKTKKF
+449 PK
-461 FSNLF
+461 
-466 KKKDNNEES
+466 
-475 NKNEENT
+475 
-482 KKEDEKVESNDNN
+482 
-495 INSIEKETKRFDFDK
+495 
-510 TKKFFSNLFKKKDN
+510 
-524 NENNNKIEEITNKED
+524 
-539 EKVESNDNNT
+539 
-549 ITINKEP
+549 
-556 IKFENRKIFVVSVLK
+556 KFENRKIFVVSVLK

-582 YDGSEDKVV
+582 YDGSENKVL

-638 GQRDT
+638 GQKDT

-653 GEDVKVYAYIIKEI
+653 DKDIKVWAYIIKEI
-667 FDNVKS
+667 FDNVKN
-673 EESEEKCEIEEY
+673 EEGEDKCEIEEY

>member
-1 MSINFTPTPANE
+1 MSKNFTPKPANE

-56 AEAVLNFN
+56 AEAIINYNLYRN
-64 FFKNKGKK
+64 KNQKD
-72 EKFTKEDITILK
+72 KFTKEDTKILRN
-84 SLEKKVDHYFETH
+84 LQKKVDHYFETYD
-97 EDLKNGAM
+97 DLKNGAM

-112 GKDMDYYDNKKIFAL
+112 GKDMDYYDNKKIFSL
-127 YEENL
+127 YQQNL
-132 EKVAKEYGTDKT
+132 EKVSKKLNKPKD
-144 DINTKYVAITT
+144 DINTKYVSITT

-189 GREQMILRVWDD
+189 GREQMILRKWDD
-201 SLCSNRE
+201 SLCSDKE

-227 ACFKNMVENKDLYE
+227 ALFQDLVDNKDLYE
-241 KLINEY
+241 KLINDY

-296 DEMLHGSG
+296 EEMLHGSG
-304 KLTIRDKVC
+304 KLTVRDKVC
-313 ENLEYFVNEWETYQS
+313 ENLEYFVNEWETAQS

-336 YFKEVDS
+336 YFIEDEEKKDE
-343 DNKGVSIIDKTKNV
+343 NIIDKAKNF
-357 FSNLFKKKSN
+357 FSHLNPMKLFSKKNNNDTNSNSN
-367 NENNNKNE
+367 NINNNNK
-375 ENTKKEEEKVESN
+375 TEEKTES
-388 DNTNNTNKE
+388 E
-397 PKTFDMEK
+397 
-405 TKKFFSNL
+405 
-413 FKKKDNNE
+413 
-421 NNNKI
+421 
-426 EENTKKED
+426 
-434 EKVESNDNTNNTNKE
+434 
-449 PKKFDMEKTKKF
+449 
-461 FSNLF
+461 
-466 KKKDNNEES
+466 
-475 NKNEENT
+475 
-482 KKEDEKVESNDNN
+482 
-495 INSIEKETKRFDFDK
+495 NSIE
-510 TKKFFSNLFKKKDN
+510 
-524 NENNNKIEEITNKED
+524 NKE
-539 EKVESNDNNT
+539 EK
-549 ITINKEP
+549 P
-556 IKFENRKIFVVSVLK
+556 FENRKIFVVSVLK

-582 YDGSEDKVV
+582 YDGSEDKSL
-591 GKGVLEDHTIYVDK
+591 GKAVLENHTIYVDK

-610 IMEKK
+610 IMEKE

-643 TMQEITVKVD
+643 TMKEITVKLD
-653 GEDVKVYAYIIKEI
+653 DKEVKVYAYMIKEI
-667 FDNVKS
+667 FENVKND
-673 EESEEKCEIEEY
+673 EGEEKCEIEEY

-700 INQQERYLHMSLDFD
+700 INQQERYLNMSLDFD

>member
-1 MSINFTPTPANE
+1 MSINFTPTPASS
-13 HQRKANWDHKYRHQ
+13 HQRKANWDHKYRHE

-64 FFKNKGKK
+64 FFRNKNQPD
-72 EKFTKEDITILK
+72 KFTKEDTEILRN
-84 SLEKKVDHYFETH
+84 LEKKVDHYFQTYD
-97 EDLKNGAM
+97 DLKNGAM

-112 GKDMDYYDNKKIFAL
+112 GKDMDYYDNKKIMSL
-127 YEENL
+127 YEQNL
-132 EKVAKEYGTDKT
+132 DKVAKIYGTDKN
-144 DINTKYVAITT
+144 DVNTKYVAICT
-155 LMNRFKVNNG
+155 LMNRFKVNSG

-189 GREQMILRVWDD
+189 GKEQMILRVWDD
-201 SLCSNRE
+201 SLCSDRE

-227 ACFKNMVENKDLYE
+227 AMFKNMVENKDLYE
-241 KLINEY
+241 KLINDY
-247 FKKALQPLMK
+247 FNKSLKPLMK

-287 CLFRWDLNY
+287 CLFRWDINY
-296 DEMLHGSG
+296 EEMLNGTG

-313 ENLEYFVNEWETYQS
+313 ENLDYFVNEWLTYQG

-336 YFKEVDS
+336 YFIED
-343 DNKGVSIIDKTKNV
+343 
-357 FSNLFKKKSN
+357 
-367 NENNNKNE
+367 
-375 ENTKKEEEKVESN
+375 EEKES
-388 DNTNNTNKE
+388 
-397 PKTFDMEK
+397 
-405 TKKFFSNL
+405 
-413 FKKKDNNE
+413 
-421 NNNKI
+421 I
-426 EENTKKED
+426 
-434 EKVESNDNTNNTNKE
+434 
-449 PKKFDMEKTKKF
+449 
-461 FSNLF
+461 
-466 KKKDNNEES
+466 
-475 NKNEENT
+475 
-482 KKEDEKVESNDNN
+482 
-495 INSIEKETKRFDFDK
+495 FDK
-510 TKKFFSNLFKKKDN
+510 TKKILSYVNPLKLFAKK
-524 NENNNKIEEITNKED
+524 ENIQNKIQEKKEEEIIPK
-539 EKVESNDNNT
+539 KV
-549 ITINKEP
+549 
-556 IKFENRKIFVVSVLK
+556 FENRKIFVVSVLK

-582 YDGSEDKVV
+582 YDGSENKSL

-643 TMQEITVKVD
+643 TMKKISVKID
-653 GEDVKVYAYIIKEI
+653 DKYIEVYAYVIKEI
-667 FDNVKS
+667 FENVKS
-673 EESEEKCEIEEY
+673 QESDDKCEIEEY
-685 TLEMQNEKFNSMQHI
+685 TIDMQNEKFNSMQHI
-700 INQQERYLHMSLDFD
+700 INQQERYLNMSLDFD